1 MSKIY
6 KYLEHYAESE
16 IQALKDFPTQLSF
29 NNVVVIPAYNESV
42 LFLQRYMASTLSTA
56 ANLLI
61 LVINQ
66 PTSEQHSTSQQQLE
80 SAALESGQ
88 IIWKKRNLCLIKLN
102 QGQGYLL
109 AIDRFTTGHQIND
122 KQGVGLA
129 RKIGA
134 DVATALIHNNIIK
147 SPWIC
152 STDADTHL
160 PDNYF
165 TSLDAGPSNVAALL
179 YSFKHIDH
187 QDDISKATLIY
198 EKALRY
204 YVSGLAWA
212 GSHYAFHT
220 IGSTLAVHYNYYAM
234 VRGFPKRSAGE
245 DFYLLNKLAK
255 LAPIHTITQSTLNI
269 EPRISTRVPFGTGPA
284 VEKILQLP
292 SIEDYR
298 YYHPSLFLE
307 LKNCLQAMT
316 QLWHYKDQLQSWL
329 ALLSPSSQQAL
340 TQLNIS
346 KLFEH
351 IQNNI
356 KSPEQCIN
364 HVHQWFDAFRTLKFF
379 HYQQQQFFPKTPL
392 SQGIKNA
399 PFVIDQSF

>member
-6 KYLEHYAESE
+6 KYLEQYAEDE
-16 IQALKDFPTQLSF
+16 VQALNSFPSQLNL
-29 NNVVVIPAYNESV
+29 NNAVVIPAYNESAG
-42 LFLQRYMASTLSTA
+42 FLTRYISSKLSA

-66 PTSEQHSTSQQQLE
+66 PVSAIDSTPQQQLE
-80 SAALESGQ
+80 LTALSYGQ
-88 IIWKKRNLCLIKLN
+88 LVWKKLNLSLIKIN
-102 QGQGYLL
+102 VGQGYLL
-109 AIDRFTTGHQIND
+109 VIDRYSPNYQIDD

-134 DVATALIHNNIIK
+134 DIATALIHASIIK

-165 TSLDAGPSNVAALL
+165 SCLEDLATSSAALI

-187 QDDISKATLIY
+187 HDAISKATLTY
-198 EKALRY
+198 EKSLRY

-212 GSHYAFHT
+212 GSSYAFHT
-220 IGSTLAVHYNYYAM
+220 IGSTIALHYDYYSM

-255 LAPIHTITQSTLNI
+255 LAPIATITHSILYI

-284 VEKILQLP
+284 VEKILLLP
-292 SIEDYR
+292 NIEDYQ
-298 YYHPSLFLE
+298 YYNPELFLE
-307 LKNCLQAMT
+307 LKNCLLAMS
-316 QLWHYKDQLQSWL
+316 QLWHYKDEPERWL
-329 ALLSPSSQQAL
+329 ALLSKSSQQAL
-340 TQLNIS
+340 LQLRIS

-356 KSPEQCIN
+356 NTDEQCIR
-364 HVHQWFDAFRTLKFF
+364 HIHQWFDAFRTLKFL
-379 HYQQQQFFPKTPL
+379 HYQQADFYPQIALTQAINK
-392 SQGIKNA
+392 A
-399 PFVIDQSF
+399 PFTIH